1 MQNLILEPLK
11 YYVQHAK
18 GSHERNIDEY
28 FTSLVEKSK
37 IDVQENRKTAEL
49 FRKQIRLHLRLKTK
63 FQSLRD

>member
-28 FTSLVEKSK
+28 FSSLVA
-37 IDVQENRKTAEL
+37 ENPHVFYKERVA
-49 FRKQIRLHLRLKTK
+49 
-63 FQSLRD
+63 